1 MAEAQQPQKNNFQL
15 QRLYLKDLSFEAP
28 NAPDV
33 FKKEWK
39 PEVNLEVN
47 NTSSVIEGN
56 VHEVVLKVTVTAK
69 VEDKVAFLVEVQ
81 QAGLFTIEGIEG
93 VQLEHVLKGV
103 CANILF
109 PYAREAVSDV
119 VSRGTFPQLL
129 LQPINF
135 EAAFAEQ
142 VRRQQEAQKE
152 KSDGEAT
159 H

>member
-1 MAEAQQPQKNNFQL
+1 MADEEQKNLFQL

-28 NAPDV
+28 SAPEV

-39 PEVNLEVN
+39 PDVKLEVTN
-47 NTSSVIEGN
+47 SATPVEEG
-56 VHEVVLKVTVTAK
+56 VYEVVLKVTASAK
-69 VEDKVAFLVEVQ
+69 VEDKTAFIVEVQ
-81 QAGLFTIEGIEG
+81 QAGLFAVKGLEG
-93 VQLEHVLKGV
+93 VQLQHILKGV

-109 PYAREAVSDV
+109 PYAREAISDV
-119 VSRGTFPQLL
+119 VSKGTFPQLM

-142 VRRQQEAQKE
+142 MRRQQE
-152 KSDGEAT
+152 EAKAKAETT

>member
-1 MAEAQQPQKNNFQL
+1 MADEQQKNLFQL

-28 NAPDV
+28 NAPEV

-39 PEVNLEVN
+39 PDVKLEVTN
-47 NTSSVIEGN
+47 NATLMEEGLY
-56 VHEVVLKVTVTAK
+56 EVVLKVTASAK
-69 VEDKVAFLVEVQ
+69 VEEKTAFIVEIQ
-81 QAGLFTIEGIEG
+81 QAGLFAVQGLEG
-93 VQLEHVLKGV
+93 VQLQHVLKGV

-109 PYAREAVSDV
+109 PYAREAISDV
-119 VSRGTFPQLL
+119 VTKGTFPQLL

-142 VRRQQEAQKE
+142 MRRQQEEAKAKE
-152 KSDGEAT
+152 GETT

>member
-1 MAEAQQPQKNNFQL
+1 MADAEQKNLFQL

-28 NAPDV
+28 NAPEV
-33 FKKEWK
+33 FKKDWK
-39 PEVNLEVN
+39 PEVKLEVN
-47 NTSSVIEGN
+47 NTATPIEEGIY
-56 VHEVVLKVTVTAK
+56 EVVLKVIASAK
-69 VEDKVAFLVEVQ
+69 VEDKTAFIVEIQ
-81 QAGLFTIEGIEG
+81 QAGLFAVKGLEG
-93 VQLEHVLKGV
+93 VHLQHVLKGV

-119 VSRGTFPQLL
+119 VSKGTFPQLM

-142 VRRQQEAQKE
+142 MRRQQEEAKAKE
-152 KSDGEAT
+152 GDTT

>member
-1 MAEAQQPQKNNFQL
+1 MADEEQKNLFQL

-28 NAPDV
+28 NAPEV

-39 PEVNLEVN
+39 PDVKLEVTN
-47 NTSSVIEGN
+47 SATPVEEGIY
-56 VHEVVLKVTVTAK
+56 EVVLKVTASAK
-69 VEDKVAFLVEVQ
+69 VEEKTAFIVEVQ
-81 QAGLFTIEGIEG
+81 QAGLFAVKGLEG
-93 VQLEHVLKGV
+93 VQLQHILKGV

-109 PYAREAVSDV
+109 PYAREAISDV
-119 VSRGTFPQLL
+119 VSKGTFPQLM

-142 VRRQQEAQKE
+142 MRRQQE
-152 KSDGEAT
+152 EAKAKAETT

>member
-1 MAEAQQPQKNNFQL
+1 MADEEQKNLFQL

-28 NAPDV
+28 SAPEV

-39 PEVNLEVN
+39 PDVKLEVTN
-47 NTSSVIEGN
+47 SATPVEEG
-56 VHEVVLKVTVTAK
+56 VYEVVLKVTASAK
-69 VEDKVAFLVEVQ
+69 VEDKTAFIVEVQ
-81 QAGLFTIEGIEG
+81 QAGLFAVKGLEG
-93 VQLEHVLKGV
+93 VQLQHILKGV

-109 PYAREAVSDV
+109 PYAREAISDV
-119 VSRGTFPQLL
+119 VSKGTFPQLM

-142 VRRQQEAQKE
+142 MRRQQEEAQAKTKTE
-152 KSDGEAT
+152 TT